1 MKKSMLN
8 FDFSDKN
15 ALPLILVLIFIGGI
29 FTYFFVW
36 WIQMLLFMLWGVEQT
51 KLQIFVVVAALK
63 LITM

>member
-1 MKKSMLN
+1 MKKSMQN
-8 FDFSDKN
+8 FDFSDKRSIS
-15 ALPLILVLIFIGGI
+15 LILILLLIGAI

-36 WIQMLLFMLWGVEQT
+36 WLQILLFILWEIEQT

>member
-15 ALPLILVLIFIGGI
+15 ALPLILTILLISAVITYAFISGLQAI
-29 FTYFFVW
+29 
-36 WIQMLLFMLWGVEQT
+36 LFLLWGVEQT
-51 KLQIFVVVAALK
+51 KLQIFVVVAAFK